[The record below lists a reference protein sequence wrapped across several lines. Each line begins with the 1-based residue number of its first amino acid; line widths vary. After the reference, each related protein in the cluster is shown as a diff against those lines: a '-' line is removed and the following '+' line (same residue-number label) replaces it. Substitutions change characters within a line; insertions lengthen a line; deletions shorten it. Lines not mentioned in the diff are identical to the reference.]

1 MIWGDKRKK
10 FKLFVTRGEGKE
22 RLKVNVVSGI

>member
-1 MIWGDKRKK
+1 MIWGDERKK
-10 FKLFVTRGEGKE
+10 FKFSVTWGEGKE